1 MRDGPGPL
9 ALKLRELRWM
19 RAVSGVEERL
29 ARWDGAG
36 DPYTPAIE
44 LGEHHQVSLYAAR
57 EAALDAVVARGGF
70 GAVPT
75 RLDQAVW
82 HWGMVLAL
90 GGPDLREAV
99 AAKFLHDGYF
109 RDAPHITWT
118 AALPFLLA
126 DFGERERLGLAQAVD
141 ALRLGSDVET
151 SWVLHALARVG
162 FAGRFERTLERL
174 GARRRLRVAGHVLP
188 RRRVRRPRRRRPAAR
203 GRPAVEGRGDQL
215 GARRAWRACTS
226 DLKPK
231 K

>member
-1 MRDGPGPL
+1 L

-19 RAVSGVEERL
+19 RAVAGVEARL
-29 ARWDGAG
+29 AGWDGAG

-44 LGEHHQVSLYAAR
+44 LGEHHQVSLFAAR

-141 ALRLGSDVET
+141 ALRLGNDVET

-162 FAGRFERTLERL
+162 FAGRFERIWSAWAPVGACAWLDTFFRGVVCDGLADVGPLRVDDVPWKDEEISLERD
-174 GARRRLRVAGHVLP
+174 GPGGPARA
-188 RRRVRRPRRRRPAAR
+188 
-203 GRPAVEGRGDQL
+203 
-215 GARRAWRACTS
+215 T
-226 DLKPK
+226 
-231 K
+231 